1 MLTQVALDVTSLSR
15 AIELAEACAEAGIH
29 LLEAGTPLIKSCG
42 VRAVKALVERFPE
55 RPVVADT
62 KTMDTGALEAELVA
76 SRGAGLGCVLGAA
89 PEETIESFVTRAHEL
104 GMGAL
109 VDTIGAEPGD
119 VLRKLDGLSDG
130 PDYLLIHAAVD
141 ESITGEQL
149 LERAGVSE
157 CPYRTAVAG
166 GLTPEKVE
174 GLDGVDA
181 VIVGGYITSSE
192 DPGRAAEE
200 VLEAAGAEPYGF
212 RPNERQREALLGL
225 RRRARVGIV
234 VRDPDRVAEVLRAA
248 VRSLRW
254 VRREADVGAIGDDDL
269 GLLPEGVN
277 GEGRDLLIVVGAEE
291 FEGEELE
298 RLARDGRRVVL
309 VSEEHVLKVYG
320 VAEAVYEV

>member
-15 AIELAEACAEAGIH
+15 AVEIAEECAEAGVH

-42 VRAVKALVERFPE
+42 VRAVEVLVERFPE

-76 SRGAGLGCVLGAA
+76 SRGAGVGCVLGAA
-89 PEETIESFVTRAHEL
+89 PEETIESFVSRVHE
-104 GMGAL
+104 MGAGAM
-109 VDTIGAEPGD
+109 VDTIGVPPD
-119 VLRKLDGLSDG
+119 TVLEKLERVSAS
-130 PDYLLIHAAVD
+130 PDYLLVHAAVD
-141 ESITGEQL
+141 ESTTGERL
-149 LERAGVSE
+149 LEEAGLE
-157 CPYRTAVAG
+157 DCPYRTAVAG

-181 VIVGGYITSSE
+181 VVVGGYITSSS

-200 VLEAAGAEPYGF
+200 ILESAGAEPYDF
-212 RPNERQREALLGL
+212 RPDERQREALLGI
-225 RRRARVGIV
+225 RRKERVGIV
-234 VRDPDRVAEVLRAA
+234 VRDPDRVSEVLRAA

-254 VRREADVGAIGDDDL
+254 VRREADVGIVGDDEL
-269 GLLPEGVN
+269 GLLPEVVEGD
-277 GEGRDLLIVVGAEE
+277 GRDLLIVMNAEE

-298 RLARDGRRVVL
+298 RLTRDSRRVVL

-320 VAEAVYEV
+320 VAEEVYEV